1 MSKKYDV
8 AVIGGGLSGLC
19 QALLLAQEDIAVVCI
34 DKDASL
40 LQLERNFDTRTTAI
54 SWGSRNVLKRI
65 GVWPLIEDKA
75 CPINDIKIKDG
86 SSPFVLSFLSEEVEN
101 KDFGWIFDN
110 YDLRLALHK
119 RAAEQDN
126 LVHETGVEVETF
138 HVKHSHV
145 EVIAGNEKTYDAS
158 LAIGCDGRKSKMR
171 EFMNIGTWGH
181 EYGQT
186 AIVCLVTHEKP
197 HNNIAIEHFLPEGP
211 FASLPMTDDEQG
223 RSRSAIV
230 WSIHG
235 SDSAKYLHSDE
246 AVFNAHINR
255 LYDGVFGEAKLSGKR
270 AGWPLNIVMAY
281 DYIRPRMVIMAEAAH
296 GIHPIAGQGL
306 NLSLRDCAAM
316 TEILIKAKAAG
327 QKDFGDYGLLKE
339 YQKARRIDN
348 TLMGLAMEGF
358 NQIFS
363 NNKKVPRIFRRTGL
377 RIISRIP
384 AFKKFFMT
392 QAMGTAGFAPEMV
405 KRDEISN

>member
-1 MSKKYDV
+1 MSITYDV

-19 QALLLAQEDIAVVCI
+19 QALLLAQEGISVVCL
-34 DKDASL
+34 DKDESL
-40 LQLERNFDTRTTAI
+40 LQLERDFDTRTTAI
-54 SWGSRNVLKRI
+54 SWGSRNVLRRI
-65 GVWPLIEDKA
+65 GVWQLLEDKA

-86 SSPFVLSFLSEEVEN
+86 QSPFVLSFLSEEVEN
-101 KDFGWIFDN
+101 KDFGWIIDN
-110 YDLRLALHK
+110 YDLRMALHK
-119 RAAEQDN
+119 CAEKQEN
-126 LVHETGVEVETF
+126 LTHETGALVDMF
-138 HVKHSHV
+138 HVKQTHV
-145 EVIAGNEKTYDAS
+145 EVVTSDKRVFSAA

-181 EYGQT
+181 DYNQT
-186 AIVCLVTHEKP
+186 AIVCLVTHERP
-197 HNNIAIEHFLPEGP
+197 HDNVAIEHFLSEGP

-223 RSRSAIV
+223 RPRSAIV

-235 SDSAKYLHSDE
+235 GEAREYLDCSE
-246 AVFNAHINR
+246 EVFNAHINR
-255 LYDGVFGEAKLSGKR
+255 LYDGIFGEAKLSGRR

-281 DYIRPRMVIMAEAAH
+281 EYIRPRMVIMAEAAH

-316 TEILIKAKAAG
+316 TEILSRAKANG
-327 QKDFGDYGLLKE
+327 QSDMGHQALLKE

-358 NQIFS
+358 NTLFS
-363 NNKKVPRIFRRTGL
+363 NDKHMPRIFRRTGL

-384 AFKKFFMT
+384 KFKRFFMT
-392 QAMGTAGFAPEMV
+392 QAMGTAGFAPDMI
-405 KRDEISN
+405 KRDEVSK